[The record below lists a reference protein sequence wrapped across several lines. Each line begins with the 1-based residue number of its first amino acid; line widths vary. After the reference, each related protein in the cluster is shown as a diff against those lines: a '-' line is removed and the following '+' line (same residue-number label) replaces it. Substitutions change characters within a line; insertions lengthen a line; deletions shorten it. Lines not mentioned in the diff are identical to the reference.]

1 MFSEKLEALL
11 PELRAYARLLCRD
24 ATRSDDLVQNACL
37 KAWQHREAYD
47 PEKGPLRAWLFRI
60 LRNDFY
66 QKRRTDTRSETR
78 EQEEIEA
85 QLIADCNLEQRSS
98 LSRMLQ
104 AIDSLKRA
112 QRDAF
117 LLVAAAGFTYE
128 EAASV
133 FGCSPGTVK
142 SRVSRAREMALGRYN
157 SEQRLD
163 EFSDRKSSP
172 IDDLHEALNR
182 IQLRYSAA

>member
-24 ATRSDDLVQNACL
+24 ATRSDDLVQNTCL
-37 KAWQHREAYD
+37 KAWQHQEDYD
-47 PEKGPLRAWLFRI
+47 AEKGPLRAWLFRI

-66 QKRRTDTRSETR
+66 QQRRTDTRSETR

-85 QLIADCNLEQRSS
+85 QLVADCNLEQRTS
-98 LSRMLQ
+98 LTRMLS
-104 AIDSLKRA
+104 AVDSLKRV

-117 LLVAAAGFTYE
+117 LLVVAAGFTYE
-128 EAASV
+128 EAAEV
-133 FGCSPGTVK
+133 FDCSPGTVK
-142 SRVSRAREMALGRYN
+142 SRVSRAREMAMGRYH
-157 SEQRLD
+157 SEQRLV
-163 EFSDRKSSP
+163 ESKRSSTSP
-172 IDDLHEALNR
+172 IEDLHEALNR